1 MGFSLIKK
9 SVNQLGIIGLTLIG
23 LLIFT
28 FALQQA
34 SPIDPVLKR
43 VGEKASEATYLQ
55 VKAELGL
62 DKPIPVQFLHYVKQ
76 VITGDLGLSSVSQE
90 PIVLELLRVF
100 PATLELALLS
110 IILGSI
116 SGILLGL
123 LSAYFADRKIDKII
137 RFFILPGVA
146 MPAFLLGLMLITL
159 FYGYLEWLPIGGKWS
174 SSIEY
179 QFPYDFKWTQLSLID
194 AIRSPVEGAVADALL
209 HLVLPVS
216 LLSYYTLCSICRI
229 TRSAALAEL
238 SKEYV
243 SLARVTGSS
252 DFRLIMSHVLPNI
265 KSTLV
270 ILIALNFT
278 HLLEGAVLTEVVFA
292 WPGIGRY
299 LKDAFLSGDQN
310 AILGGTLLIGTCFI
324 LINMLSERLAK
335 HAHFNK

>member
-1 MGFSLIKK
+1 MGFSLLKK
-9 SVNQLGIIGLTLIG
+9 SLKQLGIIGLTLLG

-43 VGEKASEATYLQ
+43 VGDKASEATYLQ

-62 DKPIPVQFLHYVKQ
+62 DKPIVIQFFQYVKKA
-76 VITGDLGLSSVSQE
+76 VTGDFGLSSVSQE
-90 PIVLELLRVF
+90 PIILELLRVF
-100 PATLELALLS
+100 PATLELAILS

-116 SGILLGL
+116 SGIILGL
-123 LSAYFADRKIDKII
+123 LSAYFANRSIDKLIRII
-137 RFFILPGVA
+137 ILPGIA

-159 FYGYLEWLPIGGKWS
+159 FYGHLEWLPIGGKWS

-179 QFPYDFKWTQLSLID
+179 QFPYDFVWSQISLID
-194 AIRSPVEGAVADALL
+194 ALRSPVEGALKDALL

-229 TRSAALAEL
+229 TRGAALAEL

-243 SLARVTGSS
+243 SLAKVTGNHDVSIIV
-252 DFRLIMSHVLPNI
+252 RHILPNI
-265 KSTLV
+265 KSTLI

-299 LKDAFLSGDQN
+299 LKEAFLSGDQN

-335 HAHFNK
+335 QTLSNQ